1 MERRMSEALLSEDG
15 APVTPLFRMSTAMKH
30 VLAIDQGTT
39 GTTALVIASDGR
51 IVGRGYQEITQ
62 HYPQP
67 GWVEHDA
74 EEILERTLLAAR
86 EAIAASGVSPD
97 VIGIT
102 NQRETIVVWHR
113 DTGKPLARAIVWQDR
128 RTTDRCAELNSRRS
142 FIAERT
148 GLRPDP
154 YFSATKIEW
163 LLKKPEIAFVA
174 RNGRLLA
181 GTIDTWLI
189 WKLTGG
195 RVHATDPTNASRTL
209 LFDINRLKWSR
220 ELCDIFKIPMEIL
233 PEVRPSAG
241 DFGKTVTSFFGK
253 SIPITGVAGDQQ
265 AALFGQGCFVAGQ
278 AKNTYG
284 TGAFLLLNT
293 GSEVP
298 RAGEGLLATVACDA
312 QGGAAYALEASIFV
326 AGAAIQWLR
335 DGLGILYNAA
345 ESERLAASLESNDGV
360 YFVPALVGLGA
371 PNWEPRARG
380 TMLGLTRGTTRA
392 HLARAALEAM
402 AYGSA
407 EMLAVMA
414 KRGKVKFESMRV
426 DGGASANNWLLQFQ
440 ADILGI
446 PVERPDMVETTALGA
461 AGLAGI
467 AGGVWSDAAEFI
479 GTRQFTRFTPAMPR
493 ESADGLMAGWQR
505 AVRAVLVWARDPG
518 DAGAAKKKKRPG
530 SAKKAAS
537 KKRASAKGKVTGKG
551 KGKVSGKAKAM
562 GKSKANVK
570 GKGKAGARSGRK

>member
-1 MERRMSEALLSEDG
+1 MNEALLSEDG
-15 APVTPLFRMSTAMKH
+15 APETPLFRMSTAKKY

-39 GTTALVIASDGR
+39 GTTALVLGSDGR
-51 IVGRGYQEITQ
+51 IAGRGYQEITQ
-62 HYPQP
+62 HYPEP

-74 EEILERTLLAAR
+74 DEILDRTLIAAR
-86 EAIAASGVSPD
+86 EAIAKSGVKPD

-102 NQRETIVVWHR
+102 NQRETIVLWHR
-113 DTGKPLARAIVWQDR
+113 DTGKPLAHAIVWQDR
-128 RTTDRCAELNSRRS
+128 RTTERCAELRNKTT

-181 GTIDTWLI
+181 GTIDSWLI

-265 AALFGQGCFVAGQ
+265 AALFGQGCFAPGQ

-298 RAGEGLLATVACDA
+298 RAGDGLLATVACDEK
-312 QGGAAYALEASIFV
+312 GGAAYALEASIFV

-335 DGLGILYNAA
+335 DGLGILQNAA
-345 ESERLAASLESNDGV
+345 ESERLARSLESNDGV

-371 PNWEPRARG
+371 PNWEPNARG
-380 TMLGLTRGTTRA
+380 TILGLTRGTTRA
-392 HLARAALEAM
+392 HIARAALEAM

-414 KRGKVKFESMRV
+414 KRGRVKFESMRV

-446 PVERPDMVETTALGA
+446 PVERPDMIETTALGA

-493 ESADGLMAGWQR
+493 EAASELVSGWQR
-505 AVRAVLVWARDPG
+505 AVRAALFWARDSG
-518 DAGAAKKKKRPG
+518 DPDAAKKAKQRPRSG
-530 SAKKAAS
+530 AKKGIA
-537 KKRASAKGKVTGKG
+537 RSAKGKGRG
-551 KGKVSGKAKAM
+551 AGG
-562 GKSKANVK
+562 VK
-570 GKGKAGARSGRK
+570 GKGGAKAKVSGARSGKTGGAGAKSARRRGR

>member
-1 MERRMSEALLSEDG
+1 MTEAARGEGVFFPARRADG
-15 APVTPLFRMSTAMKH
+15 STKH

-39 GTTALVIASDGR
+39 GSTALVIAADGR
-51 IVGRGYQEITQ
+51 VAGRGYQEITQ

-74 EEILERTLLAAR
+74 EEILERTLQAAR
-86 EAIAASGVSPD
+86 EAIAASGVRPD

-102 NQRETIVVWHR
+102 NQRETVVLWHR

-128 RTTDRCAELNSRRS
+128 RTTERCAQLRNKTT
-142 FIAERT
+142 FIAQRT

-181 GTIDTWLI
+181 GTIDSWLI

-209 LFDINRLKWSR
+209 LFDITRLRWSK
-220 ELCDIFKIPMEIL
+220 ELCDLFNVPIEIL

-253 SIPITGVAGDQQ
+253 ALPITGVAGDQQ
-265 AALFGQGCFVAGQ
+265 AALFGQGCCAAGQ

-293 GSEVP
+293 GNKVP
-298 RAGEGLLATVACDA
+298 RTGEGLLATVACDEK
-312 QGGAAYALEASIFV
+312 GGAAYALEASIFV

-335 DGLGILYNAA
+335 DGLGILFNAE
-345 ESERLAASLESNDGV
+345 ESERLARSLESNEGV

-380 TMLGLTRGTTRA
+380 TIVGLTRGTNRA
-392 HLARAALEAM
+392 HFARAALEAM

-407 EMLAVMA
+407 EMLGAMA
-414 KRGKVKFESMRV
+414 KRGRVSFQSLRV
-426 DGGASANNWLLQFQ
+426 DGGAAANNWLLQFQ

-446 PVERPDMVETTALGA
+446 PVERPDMIETTALGA

-467 AGGVWSDAAEFI
+467 GGGIWRDVAEFI
-479 GTRQFTRFTPAMPR
+479 GTRQFTRFTPAM
-493 ESADGLMAGWQR
+493 ESEAAAGLVEGWQR
-505 AVRAVLVWARDPG
+505 AVRGALTWARDRG
-518 DAGAAKKKKRPG
+518 DAGSPR
-530 SAKKAAS
+530 KKANRGKTIRKSPAESRGGQPAS
-537 KKRASAKGKVTGKG
+537 KP
-551 KGKVSGKAKAM
+551 KA
-562 GKSKANVK
+562 
-570 GKGKAGARSGRK
+570 ARSKRK

>member
-1 MERRMSEALLSEDG
+1 
-15 APVTPLFRMSTAMKH
+15 MKY

-39 GTTALVIASDGR
+39 GTTALVIGADGK
-51 IVGRGYQEITQ
+51 VAGRGYQEITQ
-62 HYPQP
+62 HFPQP

-74 EEILERTLLAAR
+74 DEILERTLIAAR
-86 EAIAASGVSPD
+86 EAISSSHVAPD

-128 RTTDRCAELNSRRS
+128 RTTERCAELKNKTTM
-142 FIAERT
+142 IAERT

-154 YFSATKIEW
+154 YFSATKLEW
-163 LLKKPEIAFVA
+163 LLKRPEIAFVA

-209 LFDINRLKWSR
+209 LFDIERLRWSK
-220 ELCDIFKIPMEIL
+220 ELCDLFHVPIEIL

-253 SIPITGVAGDQQ
+253 ALPITGVAGDQQ
-265 AALFGQGCFVAGQ
+265 AALFGQGCCGPGS

-293 GSEVP
+293 GKTVP
-298 RAGEGLLATVACDA
+298 KPGEGLLATVACDDK
-312 QGGAAYALEASIFV
+312 GGAAYALEASIFV

-335 DGLGILYNAA
+335 DGLGILQSAA
-345 ESERLAASLESNDGV
+345 ESERLARGLESNDGV

-371 PNWEPRARG
+371 PNWEPKARG
-380 TMLGLTRGTTRA
+380 TVFGLTRGTGRA
-392 HLARAALEAM
+392 HFARAALEAM
-402 AYGSA
+402 AYGTA
-407 EMLAVMA
+407 EMLTVMA
-414 KRGKVKFESMRV
+414 KRGKVTFESLRV

-440 ADILGI
+440 SDILGI
-446 PVERPDMVETTALGA
+446 PVERPDMIETTALGA

-467 AGGVWSDAAEFI
+467 AGGVWQDATEFI
-479 GTRQFTRFTPAMPR
+479 GTRQFTRFAPAMPK
-493 ESADGLMAGWQR
+493 ESAAALLAEWQR
-505 AVRAVLVWARDPG
+505 AVRAALFWARDRGP
-518 DAGAAKKKKRPG
+518 AEPKRR
-530 SAKKAAS
+530 SARKS
-537 KKRASAKGKVTGKG
+537 KGKVR
-551 KGKVSGKAKAM
+551 AAR
-562 GKSKANVK
+562 KSKATRSVA
-570 GKGKAGARSGRK
+570 KAKPKRGRSK

>member
-1 MERRMSEALLSEDG
+1 MNEALLSED
-15 APVTPLFRMSTAMKH
+15 APVISLHRVASPMKH

-39 GTTALVIASDGR
+39 GTTALVIAADGR
-51 IVGRGYQEITQ
+51 IAGRGYQEITQ

-74 EEILERTLLAAR
+74 DEILERTLLAAR
-86 EAIAASGVSPD
+86 DAIAMSGVRPE

-102 NQRETIVVWHR
+102 NQRETVVVWHR

-128 RTTDRCAELNSRRS
+128 RTTERCAELRSRTS

-253 SIPITGVAGDQQ
+253 SLPITGVAGDQQ
-265 AALFGQGCFVAGQ
+265 AALFGQGCCGAGQ

-293 GSEVP
+293 GDKVP
-298 RAGEGLLATVACDA
+298 SAGEGLLATVACDA
-312 QGGAAYALEASIFV
+312 TGGAAYALEASIFV
-326 AGAAIQWLR
+326 AGAAVQWLR

-345 ESERLAASLESNDGV
+345 ESERLARSLESNDGV

-371 PNWEPRARG
+371 PNWEPKARG
-380 TMLGLTRGTTRA
+380 TVFGLTRGTSRA

-414 KRGKVKFESMRV
+414 KRGRVKFESLRV

-440 ADILGI
+440 SDILGI
-446 PVERPDMVETTALGA
+446 PVERPDMIETTALGA

-479 GTRQFTRFTPAMPR
+479 GTRQFTRFTPVMPR
-493 ESADGLMAGWQR
+493 ESAGALMAGWQR
-505 AVRAVLVWARDPG
+505 AMRATLTWARDNV
-518 DAGAAKKKKRPG
+518 DAEAAKKKKKRRT
-530 SAKKAAS
+530 SAAKKRVSS
-537 KKRASAKGKVTGKG
+537 KLKPSPKGK
-551 KGKVSGKAKAM
+551 S
-562 GKSKANVK
+562 S
-570 GKGKAGARSGRK
+570 AGSGRKSGAAKPARGRSK

>member
-1 MERRMSEALLSEDG
+1 MNEALLSEDNT
-15 APVTPLFRMSTAMKH
+15 PETPLFRMSSAMKH

-39 GTTALVIASDGR
+39 GTTALVIGSDGR
-51 IVGRGYQEITQ
+51 IAGRGYQEITQ

-74 EEILERTLLAAR
+74 DEILERTLVAAR
-86 EAIAASGVSPD
+86 EAIAASGVRPD

-102 NQRETIVVWHR
+102 NQRETIVLWHR
-113 DTGKPLARAIVWQDR
+113 DTGKPLAHAIVWQDR
-128 RTTDRCAELNSRRS
+128 RTTDRCKELKNRTT

-181 GTIDTWLI
+181 GTIDSWLI

-209 LFDINRLKWSR
+209 LFDINRLRWSK
-220 ELCDIFKIPMEIL
+220 ELCDLFKVPIEIL

-241 DFGKTVTSFFGK
+241 DFGRTVTAFFGK
-253 SIPITGVAGDQQ
+253 SLPITGVAGDQQ
-265 AALFGQGCFVAGQ
+265 AALFGQGCCGAGQ

-298 RAGEGLLATVACDA
+298 QPAEGLLATVACDEK
-312 QGGAAYALEASIFV
+312 GGAAYALEASIFV

-335 DGLGILYNAA
+335 DGLGILYNAS
-345 ESERLAASLESNDGV
+345 ESERLAGSLESNDGV

-380 TMLGLTRGTTRA
+380 TIVGMTRGTNRA
-392 HLARAALEAM
+392 HFARAALEAM
-402 AYGSA
+402 AYGTA

-414 KRGKVKFESMRV
+414 KRAKVSFQSLRV
-426 DGGASANNWLLQFQ
+426 DGGASANNWMLQFQ
-440 ADILGI
+440 SDILGI
-446 PVERPDMVETTALGA
+446 PVERPDMIETTALGA

-467 AGGVWSDAAEFI
+467 AGGVWQDASEFI
-479 GTRQFTRFTPAMPR
+479 GTRQFTRFTPVMPK
-493 ESADGLMAGWQR
+493 ESADELMEGWQR
-505 AVRAVLVWARDPG
+505 AMRATLFWARDKGEPG
-518 DAGAAKKKKRPG
+518 GKKKKKRG
-530 SAKKAAS
+530 AT
-537 KKRASAKGKVTGKG
+537 KKRAPSAVKK
-551 KGKVSGKAKAM
+551 SAAK
-562 GKSKANVK
+562 KS
-570 GKGKAGARSGRK
+570 ARKKPAPSRGRSK

>member
-1 MERRMSEALLSEDG
+1 
-15 APVTPLFRMSTAMKH
+15 MKH

-39 GTTALVIASDGR
+39 GTTALVIAGDGR
-51 IVGRGYQEITQ
+51 VAGRGYQEITQ

-74 EEILERTLLAAR
+74 DEILERTLVAAR
-86 EAIAASGVSPD
+86 EAIAASGVRPD

-128 RTTDRCAELNSRRS
+128 RTTERCKELKSRTT

-220 ELCDIFKIPMEIL
+220 ELCDIYKIPMEIL

-265 AALFGQGCFVAGQ
+265 AALFGQGCCGPGQ

-293 GSEVP
+293 GDQVP
-298 RAGEGLLATVACDA
+298 RAGEGLLATVACDEK
-312 QGGAAYALEASIFV
+312 GGAAYALEASIFV

-335 DGLGILYNAA
+335 DGLGILDTAA
-345 ESERLAASLESNDGV
+345 DSEGLARSLDSNDGV

-371 PNWEPRARG
+371 PNWEPNARG
-380 TMLGLTRGTTRA
+380 TLVGLTRGTTRA
-392 HLARAALEAM
+392 HITRAALEAI
-402 AYGSA
+402 AYGTA

-414 KRGKVKFESMRV
+414 KRGKVKFESLRV

-467 AGGVWSDAAEFI
+467 AGGVWADVGEFI
-479 GTRQFTRFTPAMPR
+479 GTRKFTRFTPAMSR
-493 ESADGLMAGWQR
+493 EAATELMAGWQR
-505 AVRAVLVWARDPG
+505 AVRAALGWARDPG
-518 DAGAAKKKKRPG
+518 EIPKVKKPAGKARGSAGKNRTSRKGASTRGTAKKGAA
-530 SAKKAAS
+530 A
-537 KKRASAKGKVTGKG
+537 
-551 KGKVSGKAKAM
+551 
-562 GKSKANVK
+562 KSKAK
-570 GKGKAGARSGRK
+570 PKTKPKAGR

>member
-1 MERRMSEALLSEDG
+1 MSEALLSEDG
-15 APVTPLFRMSTAMKH
+15 GIVMPIRRYDAVPTKH

-39 GTTALVIASDGR
+39 GTTALVIAADGR
-51 IVGRGYQEITQ
+51 VTGRGYQEITQ
-62 HYPQP
+62 YYPQP

-86 EAIAASGVSPD
+86 EAIAASGVRPD

-102 NQRETIVVWHR
+102 NQRETIVLWHR
-113 DTGKPLARAIVWQDR
+113 DTGRPLARAIVWQDR
-128 RTTDRCAELNSRRS
+128 RTTERCAELKSKTNM
-142 FIAERT
+142 IAERT

-181 GTIDTWLI
+181 GTIDSWLI

-209 LFDINRLKWSR
+209 LFDINRLRWSK
-220 ELCDIFKIPMEIL
+220 ELCDLFKIPIEIL
-233 PEVRPSAG
+233 PEVRPSSG

-253 SIPITGVAGDQQ
+253 SLPITGVAGDQQ
-265 AALFGQGCFVAGQ
+265 AALFGQGCCGAGQ

-293 GSEVP
+293 GKTVP
-298 RAGEGLLATVACDA
+298 KAGEGLLATVACDEK
-312 QGGAAYALEASIFV
+312 GGAAYALEASIFV

-335 DGLGILYNAA
+335 DGLGILFNAS
-345 ESERLAASLESNDGV
+345 ESERLARSLDSNDGV

-380 TMLGLTRGTTRA
+380 TIVGLTRGTTRA

-414 KRGKVKFESMRV
+414 KRGKVKFEALRV

-440 ADILGI
+440 SDILGI
-446 PVERPDMVETTALGA
+446 AVERPDMIETTALGA

-467 AGGVWSDAAEFI
+467 AGGVWRDSAEFI
-479 GTRQFTRFTPAMPR
+479 GTRQFTRFTPAMSKEVAG
-493 ESADGLMAGWQR
+493 ESIAGWQR
-505 AVRAVLVWARDPG
+505 AVRGALVWARDTG
-518 DAGAAKKKKRPG
+518 DEAGARKGKKKKSSAGKKRAAG
-530 SAKKAAS
+530 SKPARSGAKAAS
-537 KKRASAKGKVTGKG
+537 RKEAPSRR
-551 KGKVSGKAKAM
+551 
-562 GKSKANVK
+562 
-570 GKGKAGARSGRK
+570 RST

>member
-1 MERRMSEALLSEDG
+1 MNEALLSEDV
-15 APVTPLFRMSTAMKH
+15 PVISLHRVASPMKH

-39 GTTALVIASDGR
+39 GTTALVIAADGR
-51 IVGRGYQEITQ
+51 VAGRGYQEITQ
-62 HYPQP
+62 HFPQP

-74 EEILERTLLAAR
+74 DEILERTLIAAR
-86 EAIAASGVSPD
+86 EAIAASGVTPD

-128 RTTDRCAELNSRRS
+128 RTTDRCAELRNRTT

-265 AALFGQGCFVAGQ
+265 AALFGQGCFRRG
-278 AKNTYG
+278 
-284 TGAFLLLNT
+284 
-293 GSEVP
+293 
-298 RAGEGLLATVACDA
+298 AGEEHVRHRRVSPA
-312 QGGAAYALEASIFV
+312 QYRRPGAARRRRIARDCRVRREGRSGVRARGVDLRRRRRDPVAARRTRHPQSAS
-326 AGAAIQWLR
+326 
-335 DGLGILYNAA
+335 
-345 ESERLAASLESNDGV
+345 ESERLARSLESNDGV

-371 PNWEPRARG
+371 PNWEPKARG
-380 TMLGLTRGTTRA
+380 TIVGLTRGSGRA
-392 HLARAALEAM
+392 HFARAALEAM
-402 AYGSA
+402 AYGTA

-414 KRGKVKFESMRV
+414 KRGNVKFESLRV

-440 ADILGI
+440 SDILGI
-446 PVERPDMVETTALGA
+446 PVERPDMIETTALGA

-467 AGGVWSDAAEFI
+467 AGGVWNDAAEFI
-479 GTRQFTRFTPAMPR
+479 GTRQFTRFTPVMPR
-493 ESADGLMAGWQR
+493 ESASELMGGLAARDEGG
-505 AVRAVLVWARDPG
+505 AVL
-518 DAGAAKKKKRPG
+518 
-530 SAKKAAS
+530 
-537 KKRASAKGKVTGKG
+537 
-551 KGKVSGKAKAM
+551 
-562 GKSKANVK
+562 
-570 GKGKAGARSGRK
+570 GARHGRR

>member
-1 MERRMSEALLSEDG
+1 MSEALLSEVG
-15 APVTPLFRMSTAMKH
+15 TIVVPLRRADSSMKH

-39 GTTALVIASDGR
+39 GTTALMIAADGR
-51 IVGRGYQEITQ
+51 IAGRGYQEITQ

-67 GWVEHDA
+67 GWVAHDP

-86 EAIAASGVSPD
+86 DAIAVSGVKPD

-102 NQRETIVVWHR
+102 NQRETVVVWHR

-128 RTTDRCAELNSRRS
+128 RTTERCAELKSHTS
-142 FIAERT
+142 WIAERT

-253 SIPITGVAGDQQ
+253 SLPITGVAGDQQ
-265 AALFGQGCFVAGQ
+265 AALFGQGCCGPGA

-284 TGAFLLLNT
+284 T
-293 GSEVP
+293 
-298 RAGEGLLATVACDA
+298 
-312 QGGAAYALEASIFV
+312 AAYALEASIFV

-335 DGLGILYNAA
+335 DGLGILQNAA
-345 ESERLAASLESNDGV
+345 ESERLARSLESNDGV
-360 YFVPALVGLGA
+360 YFTPALVGLGA
-371 PNWEPRARG
+371 PNWEPKARG
-380 TMLGLTRGTTRA
+380 TIVGLTRGSGRA
-392 HLARAALEAM
+392 HFARAALEAM
-402 AYGSA
+402 AYGTA
-407 EMLAVMA
+407 EMLTVMA
-414 KRGKVKFESMRV
+414 KRGKVSFESLRV
-426 DGGASANNWLLQFQ
+426 DGGASAHNWLLQFQ
-440 ADILGI
+440 SDILGI
-446 PVERPDMVETTALGA
+446 PVERPDMIETTALGA

-467 AGGVWSDAAEFI
+467 AGGGWNDAGGFI
-479 GTRQFTRFTPAMPR
+479 RPRQFTRFTPVMPR
-493 ESADGLMAGWQR
+493 EAAGELMAGWQR
-505 AVRAVLVWARDPG
+505 ATRATLFWARDNV
-518 DAGAAKKKKRPG
+518 DAEAAKKKKKRRT
-530 SAKKAAS
+530 SAAKKRVSS
-537 KKRASAKGKVTGKG
+537 KVKPSPKGKSSTG
-551 KGKVSGKAKAM
+551 
-562 GKSKANVK
+562 
-570 GKGKAGARSGRK
+570 SGRKSAAAKPARGRSK

>member
-1 MERRMSEALLSEDG
+1 MNEALLSEDG
-15 APVTPLFRMSTAMKH
+15 TIVAPLRRVDSSMKH

-39 GTTALVIASDGR
+39 GTTALIIAADGR
-51 IVGRGYQEITQ
+51 IAGRGYQEITQ

-86 EAIAASGVSPD
+86 DAIAMSGVRPD

-102 NQRETIVVWHR
+102 NQRETVVVWHR

-128 RTTDRCAELNSRRS
+128 RTTERCAELRNKTT

-335 DGLGILYNAA
+335 DGLGILYNAS
-345 ESERLAASLESNDGV
+345 ESERLARSLDSNDGV

-380 TMLGLTRGTTRA
+380 TMVGLTRGTTRA
-392 HLARAALEAM
+392 HFARAALEAM

-414 KRGKVKFESMRV
+414 KRGRVKFESLRV

-440 ADILGI
+440 SDILGI
-446 PVERPDMVETTALGA
+446 PVERPDMIETTALGA

-479 GTRQFTRFTPAMPR
+479 GTRQFTRFTPVMPR
-493 ESADGLMAGWQR
+493 ESADELMAGWQR
-505 AVRAVLVWARDPG
+505 AVRAALVWARDNV
-518 DAGAAKKKKRPG
+518 DANAAKKKKKRRT
-530 SAKKAAS
+530 SAAKKRVSVQGKAAP
-537 KKRASAKGKVTGKG
+537 KGKSSAGTGRKS
-551 KGKVSGKAKAM
+551 SG
-562 GKSKANVK
+562 
-570 GKGKAGARSGRK
+570 AGAKPARGRSK

>member
-1 MERRMSEALLSEDG
+1 MPSGGQDVFFPARRVDTTL
-15 APVTPLFRMSTAMKH
+15 KQ

-39 GTTALVIASDGR
+39 GTTALMLASDGR
-51 IVGRGYQEITQ
+51 VTGRGYQEITQ

-86 EAIAASGVSPD
+86 DAIAMAGVRPD
-97 VIGIT
+97 AIGIT
-102 NQRETIVVWHR
+102 NQRETVVLWHR

-128 RTTDRCAELNSRRS
+128 RTTERCLQLRNKAA
-142 FIAERT
+142 FIAQHT

-154 YFSATKIEW
+154 YFSASKIEW

-195 RVHATDPTNASRTL
+195 KVHATDPTNASRTL
-209 LFDINRLKWSR
+209 LFDITRLRWSK
-220 ELCDIFKIPMEIL
+220 ELCDLFHVPMDIL

-253 SIPITGVAGDQQ
+253 AIPITGVAGDQQ
-265 AALFGQGCFVAGQ
+265 AALFGQGCCGAGQ

-293 GSEVP
+293 GNKVP
-298 RAGEGLLATVACDA
+298 RPGDGLLATVACDEK
-312 QGGAAYALEASIFV
+312 GGAAYALEASIFV

-335 DGLGILYNAA
+335 DGLGILFNAE
-345 ESERLAASLESNDGV
+345 ESERLARSLESNDGV

-380 TMLGLTRGTTRA
+380 TIVGLTRGTTRA
-392 HLARAALEAM
+392 HFARAALEAM

-407 EMLAVMA
+407 EMLAAMA
-414 KRGKVKFESMRV
+414 RRARVSFQSLRV
-426 DGGASANNWLLQFQ
+426 DGGAAANNWLLQFQ
-440 ADILGI
+440 SDVLGI
-446 PVERPDMVETTALGA
+446 PVERPDMIETTALGA

-467 AGGVWSDAAEFI
+467 GGGVWRDVAEFI
-479 GTRQFTRFTPAMPR
+479 GTRQFTRFTPAM
-493 ESADGLMAGWQR
+493 EKSAATALVQGWQR
-505 AVRAVLVWARDPG
+505 AVRGALSWARDKG
-518 DAGAAKKKKRPG
+518 DEVGSGKKRRKSGRREAVKSG
-530 SAKKAAS
+530 SS
-537 KKRASAKGKVTGKG
+537 
-551 KGKVSGKAKAM
+551 
-562 GKSKANVK
+562 KSKS
-570 GKGKAGARSGRK
+570 ARRRTK

>member
-1 MERRMSEALLSEDG
+1 MSEAPLSEDRSLG
-15 APVTPLFRMSTAMKH
+15 MPFRRPDAAMKH

-39 GTTALVIASDGR
+39 GTTALVIAADGR
-51 IVGRGYQEITQ
+51 IAGRGYQEITQ

-74 EEILERTLLAAR
+74 EEILERTLQAAR
-86 EAIAASGVSPD
+86 DAIAASGARPD

-102 NQRETIVVWHR
+102 NQRETIVLWHR

-128 RTTDRCAELNSRRS
+128 RTTERCEQLRNKTR

-181 GTIDTWLI
+181 GTIDAWLI

-195 RVHATDPTNASRTL
+195 KVHATDPTNASRTL
-209 LFDINRLKWSR
+209 LFDINRLRWSK
-220 ELCDIFKIPMEIL
+220 ELCDLFKIPIEIL

-253 SIPITGVAGDQQ
+253 SLPITGVAGDQQ
-265 AALFGQGCFVAGQ
+265 AALFGQGCCGAGQ

-293 GSEVP
+293 GKKLP
-298 RAGEGLLATVACDA
+298 RPGEGLLATVACDEK
-312 QGGAAYALEASIFV
+312 GGAAYALEASIFV

-335 DGLGILYNAA
+335 DGLGVLYNAS
-345 ESERLAASLESNDGV
+345 ESERLARSLDSNDGV

-371 PNWEPRARG
+371 PNWEPKARG
-380 TMLGLTRGTTRA
+380 TIFGMTRGTDRA

-407 EMLAVMA
+407 EMLVVMA
-414 KRGKVKFESMRV
+414 RRARVSFESLRV

-446 PVERPDMVETTALGA
+446 PVERPDMIETTALGA

-467 AGGVWSDAAEFI
+467 AGGVWRDAAEFI
-479 GTRQFTRFTPAMPR
+479 GTRQFTRFTPAR
-493 ESADGLMAGWQR
+493 SKESADELMAGWQR
-505 AVRAVLVWARDPG
+505 AVRATLFWARYKG
-518 DAGAAKKKKRPG
+518 DQTGSSKKKKPASAGKQASKRGRGGAAAGAASSGAKTKPTRKR
-530 SAKKAAS
+530 S
-537 KKRASAKGKVTGKG
+537 T
-551 KGKVSGKAKAM
+551 
-562 GKSKANVK
+562 
-570 GKGKAGARSGRK
+570 